1 MATEEKSTKKVQNK
15 KTRKAKPKSTASH
28 STQKT
33 SPVDGMEK
41 TKHKKAQQDNK
52 HAGLMKKMIIKKES
66 KPKKSIKVVDP
77 DTKRF
82 YATGRRK
89 TSSARVF
96 LKPGSGMMTIN
107 GKKPSEYLK
116 RIASMALAYQALE
129 VCQMKNKVDLKITV
143 KGGGESGQAGAIR
156 HGIARVLVAFNQELR
171 PVLKKEGFLS
181 RDSRMVERK
190 KYGLRG
196 ARKRFQ
202 YSKR

>member
-1 MATEEKSTKKVQNK
+1 
-15 KTRKAKPKSTASH
+15 
-28 STQKT
+28 
-33 SPVDGMEK
+33 
-41 TKHKKAQQDNK
+41 
-52 HAGLMKKMIIKKES
+52 
-66 KPKKSIKVVDP
+66 
-77 DTKRF
+77 
-82 YATGRRK
+82 
-89 TSSARVF
+89 
-96 LKPGSGMMTIN
+96 
-107 GKKPSEYLK
+107 
-116 RIASMALAYQALE
+116 MALAHQALE

>member
-1 MATEEKSTKKVQNK
+1 MAAAKV
-15 KTRKAKPKSTASH
+15 H
-28 STQKT
+28 
-33 SPVDGMEK
+33 
-41 TKHKKAQQDNK
+41 
-52 HAGLMKKMIIKKES
+52 
-66 KPKKSIKVVDP
+66 
-77 DTKRF
+77 

-96 LKPGSGMMTIN
+96 LKPGGSGQMTIN
-107 GKKPSEYLK
+107 GKKPDDYLK
-116 RIASMALAYQALE
+116 RLASRATINQPLVLIKPQ
-129 VCQMKNKVDLKITV
+129 VNTPIDLKITV

-156 HGIARVLVAFNQELR
+156 HGIARALVAFNEELR
-171 PVLKKEGFLS
+171 PTLKKEGLLS